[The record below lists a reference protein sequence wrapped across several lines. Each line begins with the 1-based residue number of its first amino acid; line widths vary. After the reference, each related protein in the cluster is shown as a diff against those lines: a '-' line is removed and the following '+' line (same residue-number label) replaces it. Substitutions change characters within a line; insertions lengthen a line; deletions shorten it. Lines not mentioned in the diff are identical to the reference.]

1 MSAAST
7 GRKRSSLANQ
17 FDSPAPRGA
26 SLAGIFKTGN
36 APSSPTRQ
44 SSEPT
49 ASAPTTEH
57 ALVEAVPPEQAGE
70 TLNDAAPV
78 PEEAPEQR
86 LPGEVDQ
93 AETESGP
100 ATTSK
105 AGGGSVAHVVAPKLP
120 TPAPEDEPSTPAATS
135 AEGAVR
141 PTAVY
146 VPAAVKEA
154 WKTRSQREKKSY
166 GEIVEDAFAEHTP
179 DTLVRLFAP
188 KPVGN
193 ANGGMPRRARPKVAT
208 GGVEVRPHLV
218 VDQTEWIDQ
227 QVASSPLIPSRS
239 ALIAAVV
246 EAYVIS

>member
-1 MSAAST
+1 
-7 GRKRSSLANQ
+7 
-17 FDSPAPRGA
+17 
-26 SLAGIFKTGN
+26 
-36 APSSPTRQ
+36 
-44 SSEPT
+44 
-49 ASAPTTEH
+49 TTEH
-57 ALVEAVPPEQAGE
+57 ALVEAVPPESAG
-70 TLNDAAPV
+70 LSDATPV
-78 PEEAPEQR
+78 PEETLEQR
-86 LPGEVDQ
+86 LPGGVDQ
-93 AETESGP
+93 AETESGA
-100 ATTSK
+100 ATISD
-105 AGGGSVAHVVAPKLP
+105 AGGGGVSNVVAPELP
-120 TPAPEDEPSTPAATS
+120 TPATEDEPSTSAATS

-193 ANGGMPRRARPKVAT
+193 AHGGMPRRARPKVAT

>member
-17 FDSPAPRGA
+17 FDSSTPRGA

-36 APSSPTRQ
+36 APSSPPPQ
-44 SSEPT
+44 GSEPGEG
-49 ASAPTTEH
+49 APTTER
-57 ALVEAVPPEQAGE
+57 ALVEAVPPEPTGE
-70 TLNDAAPV
+70 TLD
-78 PEEAPEQR
+78 
-86 LPGEVDQ
+86 D
-93 AETESGP
+93 
-100 ATTSK
+100 
-105 AGGGSVAHVVAPKLP
+105 P
-120 TPAPEDEPSTPAATS
+120 TPAPEETPTQRLSGGVVQAEGKSEASTTSDVVGGGAATELPTAAAGDELSPAAGVEDS
-135 AEGAVR
+135 VR

-179 DTLVRLFAP
+179 ETLVRLFAP
-188 KPVGN
+188 KPVERS
-193 ANGGMPRRARPKVAT
+193 NGGMPRRARPKVAT

-218 VDQTEWIDQ
+218 VAQTEWIDQ
-227 QVASSPLIPSRS
+227 QVASSSLIPSRS

-246 EAYVIS
+246 EAYVTR